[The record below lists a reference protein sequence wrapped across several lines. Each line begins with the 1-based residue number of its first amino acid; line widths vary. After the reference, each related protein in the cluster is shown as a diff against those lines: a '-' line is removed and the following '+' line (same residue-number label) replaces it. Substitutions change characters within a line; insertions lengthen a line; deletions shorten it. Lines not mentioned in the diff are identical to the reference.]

1 MQSVYDAGV
10 FASLLLSVLTA
21 VAAPAGDTRVLDV
34 NALKWTFDEERIVL
48 GETTVSA
55 ITLTAK
61 RSDGTP
67 LDIAPPTLKASTGQL
82 SAPVRTGPGIWRTEY
97 TPPKERFPHVAMMSA
112 QIDTDRGLAVGFA
125 AVPLWGKGQLKVK
138 TKPASTV
145 VVSIGNLEFGPAKAD
160 DKGIASVDIIAPPGP
175 ERAVAKSLDEFGNRS
190 KETVDLGVP
199 PFNRLSLIALDD
211 VAAADGTGE
220 AQLLLYLVDKKG
232 EAMIDAPVQVKANV
246 GGLKQLPQGISP
258 GLFRLRYGPGT
269 TKLKQAVVDIALENA
284 EASTATAKIALIPGG
299 PRRAE
304 IEQSASE
311 VFADGNRQVQ
321 VAVTL
326 FDQAGNPVP
335 PTAGRAVVDVGRI
348 DSQALDGMTAT
359 YRWMLPAEISRTS
372 ASAVDA
378 TAAPST
384 TAAGADAKTQSEAAP
399 NEVEN
404 KAAPPKEEEAAPP
417 FSRLAHFVVKNRAGD
432 TIARSTV
439 TLRPGAP
446 HRLTLTPLGEMR
458 GDGLDGRSFTATV
471 VDVVGNPVSIDGI
484 DFESDVGTVTAPEI
498 LGHQATGLFVASA
511 LPQGGEPQTGA
522 LTATLPV
529 AGGEPLRTRA
539 FVRVAP
545 VRLRPLLLVGVG
557 VASDYNLRTYAS
569 AGPELSLLLRLPYL
583 DGQLHAGLR
592 LGALAAVPLPT
603 ASGETEAHL
612 AVPVWAE
619 VQWRQALLAAVPDLS
634 FHFGGAAGVTMSDR
648 FLFDATGQKRASAAA
663 PGAFGLVGVGYPLGP
678 GAVEADVHAGF
689 AWPLQT
695 TLDWSPMA
703 LGLSVRYRFGL

>member
-1 MQSVYDAGV
+1 MLTV
-10 FASLLLSVLTA
+10 AS
-21 VAAPAGDTRVLDV
+21 APTGDTRVLDV

-48 GETTVSA
+48 GETKLSA

-67 LDIAPPTLKASTGQL
+67 LDIAPPTLKASTGRL
-82 SAPVRTGPGIWRTEY
+82 SPPIRTAPGTWRTEY

-190 KETVDLGVP
+190 QETVDLGVP

-232 EAMIDAPVQVKANV
+232 EAMIDAPVKVSANV
-246 GGLKQLPQGISP
+246 GGLKQLPQGISA

-284 EASTATAKIALIPGG
+284 EASTATTKITLIPGG

-304 IEQSASE
+304 IQQSATE
-311 VFADGNRQVQ
+311 VFADGAREVK

-335 PTAGRAVVDVGRI
+335 PAAGRALVDVGRI
-348 DSQALDGMTAT
+348 ASQSVDGMTAT
-359 YRWMLPAEISRTS
+359 YQWMLPAKIGPKSDDAATS
-372 ASAVDA
+372 DGPADEDAPAVPPA
-378 TAAPST
+378 NAEAP
-384 TAAGADAKTQSEAAP
+384 AAGAEDDSADDDTPA
-399 NEVEN
+399 
-404 KAAPPKEEEAAPP
+404 
-417 FSRLAHFVVKNRAGD
+417 FSKRASFVVKNRGGE
-432 TIARSTV
+432 TIARSIV
-439 TLRPGAP
+439 DIRPGKP
-446 HRLTLTPLGEMR
+446 HRLTLSPLGEMR
-458 GDGLDGRSFTATV
+458 GDGLDGRTFTATV
-471 VDVVGNPVSIDGI
+471 VDVVGNPVSIEAI
-484 DFESDVGTVTAPEI
+484 RFESDVGTVNAPETS
-498 LGHQATGLFVASA
+498 GNVASGLFVASA
-511 LPQGGEPQTGA
+511 LPQGGEPKTGA
-522 LTATLPV
+522 LTATLPRP
-529 AGGEPLRTRA
+529 GQEPLVTRA
-539 FVRVAP
+539 FIRVAP

-557 VASDYNLRTYAS
+557 LASDYNLRTYGAF
-569 AGPELSLLLRLPYL
+569 GPELSLLLRLPYL

-603 ASGETEAHL
+603 STGETEAHL

-619 VQWRQALLAAVPDLS
+619 VQWRQTLLDMVPDLQ

-648 FLFDATGQKRASAAA
+648 FLFDGAGQKRASAAA
-663 PGAFGLVGVGYPLGP
+663 PGAFGIFGVGYPVGP
-678 GAVEADVHAGF
+678 GAIEADIHAGF
-689 AWPLQT
+689 GWPLSS
-695 TLDWSPMA
+695 TLSWSPMA
-703 LGLSVRYRFGL
+703 LGLTLRYRFGL